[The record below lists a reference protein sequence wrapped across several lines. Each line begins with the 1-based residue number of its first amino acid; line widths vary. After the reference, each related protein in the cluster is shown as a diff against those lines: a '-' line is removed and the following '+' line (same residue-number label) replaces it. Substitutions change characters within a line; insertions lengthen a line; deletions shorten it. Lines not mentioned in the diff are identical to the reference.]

1 MNVVAPSLLQDH
13 PLINDAS
20 LLSSH
25 SKQSRLSSDPH
36 GVDDILHR
44 ANDRQRGQL
53 SGLGI
58 LTGNILDVNV
68 KSTELTF
75 DFDVVA
81 VTQESR
87 NCKDADSGSI
97 GPDAGE
103 AYGR

>member
-1 MNVVAPSLLQDH
+1 MRH
-13 PLINDAS
+13 CF
-20 LLSSH
+20 SSQP
-25 SKQSRLSSDPH
+25 KQSGLSSDPH

-68 KSTELTF
+68 KPAELTF

-81 VTQESR
+81 VTQKSR
-87 NCKDADSGSI
+87 DRKDADSGSI